1 MKGGCW
7 IATSVL
13 LPGQRLVERNH
24 SAANIH
30 YHPRKRKTDS
40 EGRIETQR
48 AELTA
53 LKGYSQALK
62 PNQKKKKKANLPTW
76 ISELLWTV
84 GQWWTETLF
93 WLSILP
99 FSLLDQNVC
108 DSYPWCVP
116 PFYAGNVCNSLFSFI
131 VLQVHGIRDTQEPH
145 LYLM

>member
-62 PNQKKKKKANLPTW
+62 PNQKKKKKPICPPESQNCY
-76 ISELLWTV
+76 
-84 GQWWTETLF
+84 GQWDSDGQRLFFDFPSCRSPFWTRMSAIVIPGVSHHFMLGMFGTV
-93 WLSILP
+93 
-99 FSLLDQNVC
+99 SL
-108 DSYPWCVP
+108 
-116 PFYAGNVCNSLFSFI
+116 
-131 VLQVHGIRDTQEPH
+131 VL
-145 LYLM
+145 

>member
-62 PNQKKKKKANLPTW
+62 PNQKKKKANLPTW

-116 PFYAGNVCNSLFSFI
+116 PFYAGNVWNSLFSFI

>member
-1 MKGGCW
+1 MKGGRW

-53 LKGYSQALK
+53 LKDCSQVLK
-62 PNQKKKKKANLPTW
+62 PNNNNNKKPVCPRESQNCC
-76 ISELLWTV
+76 
-84 GQWWTETLF
+84 GQWDSDGQRLLFDFPSCCSPFWTRMSAIVIPGVSHHFMLGMFGTV
-93 WLSILP
+93 
-99 FSLLDQNVC
+99 SL
-108 DSYPWCVP
+108 
-116 PFYAGNVCNSLFSFI
+116 
-131 VLQVHGIRDTQEPH
+131 VL
-145 LYLM
+145 

>member
-1 MKGGCW
+1 MKGGRW

-62 PNQKKKKKANLPTW
+62 PNQKKKKANLPTW

-84 GQWWTETLF
+84 GQWWTETPF
-93 WLSILP
+93 WLSILL

-116 PFYAGNVCNSLFSFI
+116 PFYAGNVWNSLFSFI

>member
-13 LPGQRLVERNH
+13 LPGQRLDERNH

-62 PNQKKKKKANLPTW
+62 PNQKKKKSQSAHLIFRTVMDSGTVMDRDSFLTFHPAVLP
-76 ISELLWTV
+76 SGPE
-84 GQWWTETLF
+84 
-93 WLSILP
+93 
-99 FSLLDQNVC
+99 C
-108 DSYPWCVP
+108 
-116 PFYAGNVCNSLFSFI
+116 
-131 VLQVHGIRDTQEPH
+131 LQ
-145 LYLM
+145 